1 MCTGTCCITS
11 FYGAAGLGLER
22 GGLGDRVAGLSVQ
35 PHRLLEVQQSKR
47 SALLELPN
55 QLHGGDLAGLLA
67 SLGLAATRVSG
78 NTWSIHADTPGGRHH
93 DLLTARTVAGPPR
106 REPQFD
112 ILPNVVD
119 ELPAHQLTP
128 EALTTLEK
136 IRANAASDDD
146 LKTQLLYSQ
155 IELTQAS
162 RQRCGQFT
170 EQHFGLLGRYTLN
183 DTDEL
188 LLPNRSAHVVTI
200 TQTLL
205 RRVKLP
211 SIALRMAQDPT
222 VINELRDGSA
232 QVPSSGLLFGSAA
245 QQANSLVLSGSF
257 LDPLMGCLL
266 PYVWGYACPRP
277 MSTVLFGFG
286 RALPA
291 ANGLEAREMLELLQR
306 SGRNSA
312 VSLPTF
318 TRTAAGEAIDW
329 WVMRLNQLFRYLT
342 DPATYIDSQDRYVPH
357 EQLHWM
363 LTLSQVLQLT
373 ASLQTTIRD
382 TTAQRVIA
390 FTLLGSFA
398 DRLLGEK
405 VELKTLFSA
414 KYAQEQFN
422 FVKSCMNN
430 HAAEILLPA
439 AQRALDALQQ
449 LQKGFFI
456 SEQRGIKAV
465 RIHMPNGA
473 VKEFNREDAA
483 ARLMVIHRNATH
495 GYGRGAK
502 PKSVT
507 SAEVG
512 ERLLAQHDGRI
523 PDDLALLPYLYLLAA
538 FCRPDDIRDRIIEQI
553 AVM

>member
-1 MCTGTCCITS
+1 M
-11 FYGAAGLGLER
+11 
-22 GGLGDRVAGLSVQ
+22 
-35 PHRLLEVQQSKR
+35 
-47 SALLELPN
+47 
-55 QLHGGDLAGLLA
+55 
-67 SLGLAATRVSG
+67 
-78 NTWSIHADTPGGRHH
+78 
-93 DLLTARTVAGPPR
+93 
-106 REPQFD
+106 
-112 ILPNVVD
+112 
-119 ELPAHQLTP
+119 
-128 EALTTLEK
+128 TTLEK